1 VSTKDQQQSRLI
13 RRQRIVILIAV
24 TCALLS
30 ASGLLA
36 SRLVKSPAQLE
47 AETAP
52 PKPSLITALVTDQ
65 VMTATVI
72 SRGTVGTAGGPI
84 QVTPQASAASGASA
98 PVVTAIYVKPG
109 ETIRPGQVL
118 VQVSGRPLIALPGAF
133 PAYRD
138 LKPGD
143 SGPDVRQLQQG
154 LASLGYFTTAPDG
167 QFGQATKD
175 AVTRMYQAL
184 GYEVPTTGGPGDSGD
199 RAALMSASSAVTNA
213 ARAVD
218 DMKRQIAAQSAATQ
232 AASSPS
238 GRPAPS
244 TAAATAA
251 RTPGGEP
258 LSVQLTYLEQAL
270 DRAIS
275 DQQDLIAHTG
285 PELPAAEVAFVPQF
299 PAVVSAVGGTVGA
312 VTSGAAP
319 LLTISSGR
327 LVVTD
332 QMDPTQARLVRVG
345 MPARLDSQLL
355 SASATG
361 TVSAIGQL
369 TVPSATATGQ
379 AGGGSAAGGSG
390 APYVPVT
397 VTPSRPLAAGWGG
410 QDVEVTVTSAKT
422 SGKVLAVPLAALT
435 TRSDEQT
442 VVTRVDPDGATTE
455 VAVRVG
461 VSVDGFVQVIPIAG
475 GLRPGDSV
483 SVGE

>member
-1 VSTKDQQQSRLI
+1 MSTKDQQQSRLI

-244 TAAATAA
+244 TAAATPA

-285 PELPAAEVAFVPQF
+285 PELPAAEVTFVSQF

-345 MPARLDSQLL
+345 MPGAAQLPAAQRVGDGYGERDRPAHGSVSHCHRPGGWRFHGRRLRD
-355 SASATG
+355 AS
-361 TVSAIGQL
+361 
-369 TVPSATATGQ
+369 
-379 AGGGSAAGGSG
+379 
-390 APYVPVT
+390 VPVT
-397 VTPSRPLAAGWGG
+397 RTPSRPLAAGWGG

-461 VSVDGFVQVIPIAG
+461 VSVDG
-475 GLRPGDSV
+475 LRPGSPHR
-483 SVGE
+483 GRTAARR

>member
-1 VSTKDQQQSRLI
+1 VSTTDLRQSRLI

-24 TCALLS
+24 ACALLS

-36 SRLVKSPAQLE
+36 SRFVKSPAQLE

-52 PKPSLITALVTDQ
+52 PKPSLITAVVTDQ

-154 LASLGYFTTAPDG
+154 LAALGYYTTAPDG
-167 QFGQATKD
+167 QFGQETKD

-184 GYEVPTTGGPGDSGD
+184 GYEVPTTGGPGDAGD
-199 RAALMSASSAVTNA
+199 RAALMSASNAVTNA
-213 ARAVD
+213 ARAVN
-218 DMKRQIAAQSAATQ
+218 DMKRQIAAQPTATPAAN
-232 AASSPS
+232 SPS
-238 GRPAPS
+238 GS
-244 TAAATAA
+244 TATATAA
-251 RTPGGEP
+251 STPGGEP
-258 LSVQLTYLEQAL
+258 LSVQLTYLGQAL
-270 DRAIS
+270 GRAIS
-275 DQQDLIAHTG
+275 EQQDLIAHTG
-285 PELPAAEVAFVPQF
+285 PELPAAEVAFVPRF
-299 PAVVSAVGGTVGA
+299 PAVVSAIGGTVGA
-312 VTSGAAP
+312 VISGTAP

-327 LVVTD
+327 LVVTG
-332 QMDPTQARLVRVG
+332 QMDPSQARLLRVG

-369 TVPSATATGQ
+369 TVPSATANGQ
-379 AGGGSAAGGSG
+379 AGGSSADGGAG

-397 VTPSRPLAAGWGG
+397 VTPSQQLTPAWGG

-422 SGKVLAVPLAALT
+422 SGKVLAVPVAALT
-435 TRSDEQT
+435 TSSDEQT

-461 VSVDGFVQVIPIAG
+461 VSVDGFVQVIPIGG